1 MEGQNSNRWIWVATF
16 FFVFAILGFLATYIF
31 QRNSVVIRDQPV
43 SDYIRAELVI
53 VKKPGK
59 IVIKQVQGVPTN
71 IVAISDPLLPGTYS
85 NLDIPI
91 TAAGFP
97 FISNLDRFIA
107 FIYENNPASSD
118 PDGTLAKDLLG
129 RPIEQDFKLIDVE
142 TN

>member
-1 MEGQNSNRWIWVATF
+1 MEGQNSNKWIWVATF
-16 FFVFAILGFLATYIF
+16 FFVFAIFEFLATYII
-31 QRNSVVIRDQPV
+31 QRNSLVIENQ
-43 SDYIRAELVI
+43 SFLDYIRVGRVV

-59 IVIKQVQGVPTN
+59 IIVKQVHGVPTN
-71 IVAISDPLLPGTYS
+71 VVAISDPLLPGTYR

-91 TAAGFP
+91 TVDGIT

-118 PDGTLAKDLLG
+118 PYGTLAKDVLG
-129 RPIEQDFKLIDVE
+129 RPIVQDFKLVDVE